1 MWCRAGRRLWAAVIV
16 AVVCLIFGRAGAQEL
31 QPKRQDAPQGE
42 SGVARQYIGFDRN
55 DYPGDAAL
63 GTLRREFDFV
73 GYWVTNPPGETSDTW
88 LGKRALLAQHGFGF
102 AVLANGR
109 TDAEILRATKGNGRA
124 TKGTWPSA
132 KALGEADAEAAV
144 AATRR
149 EGFAA
154 GTVVFLDQEEGGR
167 MLPEQAAYLFGWTER
182 VAAAGL
188 RAGVYLSGQPVPDG
202 DGRTITTAEDV
213 QEHVASGGL
222 HPVALWV
229 YQDGCPPSN
238 GCTVRPP
245 ALDASGTA
253 EAVIWQFAQSP
264 RRPAVTKACA
274 RTYAADGNCYAP
286 GGRVYVDLDVAAS
299 ADPSHGR

>member
-1 MWCRAGRRLWAAVIV
+1 MQPTQ
-16 AVVCLIFGRAGAQEL
+16 QEH
-31 QPKRQDAPQGE
+31 G
-42 SGVARQYIGFDRN
+42 RQYAGFDRN

-63 GTLRREFDFV
+63 SSLREHFDFV
-73 GYWVTNPPGETSDTW
+73 GYWVTNPPGENGNSW
-88 LGKRALLAQHGFGF
+88 LGKRALLASRGFGF

-109 TDAEILRATKGNGRA
+109 TDAEIVRATKAAGR
-124 TKGTWPSA
+124 SA

-149 EGFAA
+149 EGFTA

-167 MLPEQAAYLFGWTER
+167 MLPEQAEYLFGWTER
-182 VAAAGL
+182 VAGSGL
-188 RAGVYLSGQPVPDG
+188 RAGVYLSGQPVSDG

-213 QEHVASGGL
+213 LEHIAKGKL
-222 HPVALWV
+222 HPVAVWV

-238 GCTVRPP
+238 GCSVTLPP
-245 ALDASGTA
+245 LDASGTA

-286 GGRVYVDLDVAAS
+286 GGRLFVDLDVGSS